1 MRSKSILS
9 GVNVPITPTS
19 NAETKLTNNIT
30 ISNVAYPSVT
40 TDSNPYKDVVETAQ
54 QVTQRD
60 VQYSDKTPEL
70 EAYLLKLYQSI
81 LLSDNKKLISNVVT
95 KDSIILT
102 QEDLE
107 KIIEYKTGKKCVI
120 KYEDPE
126 TECCGINTIFMKISS
141 IRIVEKDDEQA
152 DFKIKYNKDYLEL
165 MSTYHLNLKYV
176 LIN

>member
-9 GVNVPITPTS
+9 GINVPITPTS
-19 NAETKLTNNIT
+19 NSETKLTNNIT
-30 ISNVAYPSVT
+30 ISNVAYPSVAT
-40 TDSNPYKDVVETAQ
+40 EPNPYKDLPNDQ
-54 QVTQRD
+54 PVTQRD
-60 VQYSDKTPEL
+60 VSYSDKTHEL

-81 LLSDNKKLISNVVT
+81 LLSDNKKLISNAVT

-107 KIIEYKTGKKCVI
+107 KIIEYKTGKRCVI
-120 KYEDPE
+120 SYEDPE
-126 TECCGINTIFMKISS
+126 VTCCSMNTIFMKISS

-176 LIN
+176 LVN